1 MSETKVK
8 IKKIAKMN
16 ADLCTR
22 CNQCTI
28 ACSLVK
34 FDEIDTG
41 KSYVRLIGEGDEVT
55 KIKLSKGCD
64 MCGDCFNACHYGAMT
79 LTLKEV
85 VKK

>member
-1 MSETKVK
+1 MAEVR
-8 IKKIAKMN
+8 IKKIAKM
-16 ADLCTR
+16 DPTLCTR

-34 FDEIDTG
+34 FDVIEPS
-41 KSYVRLIGEGDEVT
+41 KSYVRLVGESDEVT

-64 MCGDCFNACHYGAMT
+64 MCGDCFDVCHYGAMT